1 MAKGPRPY
9 RRARKLKISR
19 TTHVT
24 LTATLIEVPIE
35 PIPTAACPLRP
46 RTHRHHRPIFQR
58 TPDIHD
64 HQATHETSHPVT
76 RSSLS
81 WPEAHNTDIHS
92 PTPNRTLI
100 SGLPHLRDVP
110 STVTPLRRRPDL
122 RLTRARNM
130 ANMERR
136 LATFAATANEVG
148 SRFGVKFEEEERKE
162 RSKDSR
168 SGEESE
174 VGDRWAVAATR
185 RITWRGKELGRAQG
199 EEAEGAQKDGV
210 TRSVEGQS
218 NSRGGTDK
226 TENETETETDAE
238 GIRREI
244 WASMGRSPSPGA
256 MVDLE
261 RGLEVVDVVV
271 RMVQNAE
278 RARRLIEWVDEV
290 VKGQED
296 WNGEVRRAIEEARL
310 VRSGLRDRWSCG

>member
-1 MAKGPRPY
+1 M
-9 RRARKLKISR
+9 
-19 TTHVT
+19 T
-24 LTATLIEVPIE
+24 
-35 PIPTAACPLRP
+35 
-46 RTHRHHRPIFQR
+46 
-58 TPDIHD
+58 
-64 HQATHETSHPVT
+64 
-76 RSSLS
+76 
-81 WPEAHNTDIHS
+81 
-92 PTPNRTLI
+92 
-100 SGLPHLRDVP
+100 
-110 STVTPLRRRPDL
+110 
-122 RLTRARNM
+122 
-130 ANMERR
+130 NMERR

-174 VGDRWAVAATR
+174 VGDRWAVAATCGTTR
-185 RITWRGKELGRAQG
+185 SGKELGRAQG

-226 TENETETETDAE
+226 TENESETDAE

-244 WASMGRSPSPGA
+244 WESMGRSPSPGA
-256 MVDLE
+256 MANLE